1 MNTVLSIIIILGFAT
16 GTLMYFSIYFMC
28 RNTRVAEMQTRVIN
42 AGYKYKMAFL
52 DSLRDDDELRARWNE
67 WETRKNTA
75 DDMFDRYSYD
85 EMVFSFRPLTYD
97 EWYTE
102 TECEIIKNYGNE

>member
-1 MNTVLSIIIILGFAT
+1 MNTVLSIILGIAT
-16 GTLMYFSIYFMC
+16 GALMYFSIYFCMY
-28 RNTRVAEMQTRVIN
+28 RNTRVAEIQIRVSH

-52 DSLRDDDELRARWNE
+52 DSLRDDDELLARWNE

-75 DDMFDRYSYD
+75 DGMVDRYGYD
-85 EMVFSFRPLTYD
+85 EMVFSLRPLTYD

-102 TECEIIKNYGNE
+102 TECEIINKYGNED